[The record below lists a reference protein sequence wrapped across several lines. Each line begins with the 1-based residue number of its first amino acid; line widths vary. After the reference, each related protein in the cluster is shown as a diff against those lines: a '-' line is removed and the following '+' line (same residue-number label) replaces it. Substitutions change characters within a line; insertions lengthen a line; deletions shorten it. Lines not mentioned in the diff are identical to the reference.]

1 MDVVGLAT
9 PPPVPTGPP
18 LWLAM
23 PSRFAGFSRSQA
35 RWAFGLLLLLL
46 GATLLAL
53 AVPTPAGAPGGGTGA
68 VQTDVALYDSI
79 VSGIRGGG
87 DYYGVAA
94 KELRRGGYPL
104 QPFITF
110 RLPAL
115 AVLQAHMPAM
125 MVQSLLMALIAGTAG
140 AWFVRF
146 KSAFVRKPPLVFA
159 MLLLAGGMVVFIQRG
174 LIGFHE
180 VWASLL
186 IALSLALRR
195 DDRWT
200 TAVAIGLIAML
211 IRETALV
218 YVAIMGMLAFA
229 EGRRREALGWAATIV
244 VLAVVLGFH
253 AHAVAAVVQPTDPA
267 SPGWMGLLGFG
278 FFVKAMMLST
288 ALAVVPAVLA
298 ALLVG
303 LALFGWAC
311 WSDAV
316 ALRVLTV
323 FCGYAALLGLFGRAD
338 TFYWGLM
345 VAPLLL
351 VGLAF
356 APDGL
361 RDLVTRARD
370 RRRIIVTRLVR

>member
-9 PPPVPTGPP
+9 PPPVPTGAP

-23 PSRFAGFSRSQA
+23 PSRFAGLSRSQA
-35 RWAFGLLLLLL
+35 RWALALLVLLL

-53 AVPTPAGAPGGGTGA
+53 AVPAPAGAPEDGTGE

-79 VSGIRGGG
+79 VSAIRGGG

-104 QPFITF
+104 KPFITF

-115 AVLQAHMPAM
+115 AVIQAHISP
-125 MVQSLLMALIAGTAG
+125 MVIQAVLFALIAATAG

-146 KSAFVRKPPLVFA
+146 RAAFVRKPPLVFA

-180 VWASLL
+180 IWAGML
-186 IALSLALRR
+186 IALSLSLRR

-218 YVAIMGMLAFA
+218 YVAIMGILAFA
-229 EGRRREALGWAATIV
+229 EGHRREALGWGATILM
-244 VLAVVLGFH
+244 LAVVLGFH
-253 AHAVAAVVQPTDPA
+253 AHAVADVVRPTDPV
-267 SPGWMGLLGFG
+267 SSGWMGLLGFG
-278 FFVKAMMLST
+278 FFVKTMMLST

-311 WSDAV
+311 WADPV

-323 FCGYAALLGLFGRAD
+323 FCGYAALLGLFGRPD

-345 VAPLLL
+345 IAPLLL

-361 RDLVTRARD
+361 RDLVARARD

>member
-1 MDVVGLAT
+1 MDVVGIAT
-9 PPPVPTGPP
+9 PPPVPAAGP

-23 PSRFAGFSRSQA
+23 PSRFASLSRSQA
-35 RWAFGLLLLLL
+35 RWALGLLVLLL

-53 AVPTPAGAPGGGTGA
+53 AVPAPVGAPAGGTGEA
-68 VQTDVALYDSI
+68 QTDVALYDSI

-115 AVLQAHMPAM
+115 AVIQACMPPMATQI
-125 MVQSLLMALIAGTAG
+125 VLFALIAGTAG

-146 KSAFVRKPPLVFA
+146 KAAFIRTPPLIFA

-180 VWASLL
+180 IWAGML

-211 IRETALV
+211 IRETTLV
-218 YVAIMGMLAFA
+218 YITIMGMLAFA
-229 EGRRREALGWAATIV
+229 EGHRREALGWAATIL

-253 AHAVAAVVQPTDPA
+253 AHAVADVVRPTDPV

-278 FFVKAMMLST
+278 FFVKTMMLST
-288 ALAVVPAVLA
+288 ALAVVPVVLA

-311 WSDAV
+311 WTDPV

-323 FCGYAALLGLFGRAD
+323 FCGYAALLGLFGRPD

-345 VAPLLL
+345 IAPLLL

-361 RDLVTRARD
+361 RDLVARARD

>member
-9 PPPVPTGPP
+9 PPPVPTGAP

-35 RWAFGLLLLLL
+35 RWALGLLVLLL

-53 AVPTPAGAPGGGTGA
+53 AVPTPAGAPAGGTGA

-125 MVQSLLMALIAGTAG
+125 MVQAMLLALIAGTAG
-140 AWFVRF
+140 AWFLRF

-229 EGRRREALGWAATIV
+229 EGRRRESLGWAATIV
-244 VLAVVLGFH
+244 VLAVVVGFH

-288 ALAVVPAVLA
+288 ALAVVPTVLA

-311 WSDAV
+311 WTDAV

>member
-1 MDVVGLAT
+1 MDVVGIAT
-9 PPPVPTGPP
+9 PPPVPPRAP
-18 LWLAM
+18 LWVAT
-23 PSRFAGFSRSQA
+23 PSRFAALGRVQA
-35 RWAFGLLLLLL
+35 RWALGLLVLLL

-53 AVPTPAGAPGGGTGA
+53 AVPAPAGAPDGATGA

-87 DYYGVAA
+87 DYYGVTA
-94 KELRRGGYPL
+94 KALRRGDYPL
-104 QPFITF
+104 RPFITF

-115 AVLQAHMPAM
+115 AVLQAHMPQMLIQA
-125 MVQSLLMALIAGTAG
+125 VLFALIAVTAG

-146 KSAFVRKPPLVFA
+146 KAAFVRRPPLVFA
-159 MLLLAGGMVVFIQRG
+159 MLLLAGGMVVFVQRG

-180 VWASLL
+180 IWAGLL

-195 DDRWT
+195 DDRWS

-218 YVAIMGMLAFA
+218 YVAIMAMLAFA
-229 EGRRREALGWAATIV
+229 EGHRREALGWAATIV

-253 AHAVAAVVQPTDPA
+253 AHAVGDVVQPTDPA

-278 FFVKAMMLST
+278 FFVKTMMLST
-288 ALAVVPAVLA
+288 ALAVVPAALA

-311 WSDAV
+311 WADPV
-316 ALRVLTV
+316 ALRTLTV

-345 VAPLLL
+345 IAPLLL

-356 APDGL
+356 APDGI
-361 RDLVTRARD
+361 RDLVARARD